1 MKLDSSTLFVNTGRK
16 PLPAMQK
23 KKKNNKNTV
32 ALVVCIAIIAV
43 LCVFVGLIVHVW
55 FNYNE
60 EVAPKADTKVTTAI
74 KEKNVKPKEEKP
86 QNKTPKKEEEKPK
99 EETKSSNTT
108 KGEKTA
114 VSTAATN
121 AFKSVGG
128 TYSFGIYSL
137 NDDYTYID
145 NTEKIENSAAMGAF
159 LLDYV
164 SNAIYLGTF
173 DYSTEVAGTYGRN
186 LMTRAFSNG
195 DLEAAILLIQHFG
208 SYKLNAYMQ
217 SKGYENTHF
226 GDGTSYT
233 TAEDV
238 IKLMKKMNDNTTF
251 FPYSDMY
258 SKMRASTV
266 TDKITASLPAGTS
279 YANIGFETDGEIF
292 DAAIVYTNSGNF
304 IFVSMA
310 EGNAG
315 NLSSAKTAMSK
326 AAADICDALES

>member
-60 EVAPKADTKVTTAI
+60 EVAPKADTKVTTEI
-74 KEKNVKPKEEKP
+74 KEEKVKPKEEKP
-86 QNKTPKKEEEKPK
+86 KKQEAKKKEEKPQEEKK
-99 EETKSSNTT
+99 TT
-108 KGEKTA
+108 NKTLGEKSA
-114 VSTAATN
+114 LSTAATK
-121 AFKSVGG
+121 AFKEVGG

-137 NDDYTYID
+137 NDDYMYID
-145 NTEKIENSAAMGAF
+145 NTEKIVNSSAMGAF

-173 DYSTEVAGTYGRN
+173 DYSTDVAGSYGRD
-186 LMTRAFSNG
+186 LMTRAFSKG
-195 DLEAAILLIQHFG
+195 DVEAANLLIQYFG
-208 SYKLNAYMQ
+208 ADRLNAYMEA
-217 SKGYENTHF
+217 KGYANTHF
-226 GDGTSYT
+226 GDGDSYT
-233 TAEDV
+233 TAEDI

-279 YANIGFETDGEIF
+279 YANIGFETAGEIF
-292 DAAIVYTNSGNF
+292 DAAIVYTSNGNF

-310 EGNAG
+310 EGNSS

-326 AAADICDALES
+326 AATAICDALAS